1 MNMGVSIGT
10 NLTGDEAKWVDRVV
24 LKQMGIS
31 HKFASYKESQ
41 VNYVPVILGSF
52 KARVTHQECHW

>member
-10 NLTGDEAKWVDRVV
+10 KLIGDKAKWVDRVV

-31 HKFASYKESQ
+31 HKLASYKESQ
-41 VNYVPVILGSF
+41 VHYVQVILGSF
-52 KARVTHQECHW
+52 KARVTD